1 MRFFIY
7 LTILLLTVACNNNQS
22 LFTKLPACKTHI
34 SFSNDLT
41 ESDTFNYFLFSY
53 MYMGGGVSV
62 ADFNNDGLCDIYF
75 TGNMVGN
82 RLYLNTGNLEFK
94 DVTDESNTAGD
105 TRWMLGSTVCDINN
119 DGWKDIY
126 VSVSGLRDNC
136 RNMLFINQ
144 GNNENGIPVFTEE
157 AAKYGIDDNGK
168 STQGTFFDYD
178 NDGDLDLYVANYPIT
193 SFKSPPYYYRQMMRN
208 AKTTESGHLYRNN
221 GNGPFTDVTAEAGLL
236 NFGLSLSATV
246 SDLNQD
252 GYQDLFVS
260 NDFTSPD
267 FYFINNG
274 DGTFTDRTSE
284 VTGQTSFYG
293 MGADIAD
300 YNNDG
305 LMDILQIDMAPEDN
319 QRAKENMTSMSQQDF
334 DDMIRE
340 GLHYQYRYSTLQ
352 LNRGIFANGLP
363 HFSNAAWMAGVTSTD
378 WSWAGLFADFD
389 LDGWKDIFITN
400 GSRRDINN
408 IDYFNEIGKPDYN
421 NKTGNID
428 WLDKVRHMP
437 SKPLVNYIF
446 RNNGDLTF
454 THSNKVWGIKD
465 KSFSNGAAYADLDN
479 DGDPDLV
486 VSNIDSKAV
495 IYRNNARETNKGN
508 FLKILLNGPETNKMG
523 IGASVTIYME
533 GKLQRSELTLSRGY
547 ESSMEPI
554 IYFGTGN
561 HPLVDSLVVKWPD
574 GKIQVIPNVK
584 TNTNLVLSYRN
595 ALART
600 ESGAGT
606 KPFTDITSEIKL
618 QFCHKENLFND
629 FEKQVL
635 LPHKLSSEG
644 PDICTGDVNGDGLE
658 DFFIGN
664 ATGSPGALFIQ
675 QKDGTFTN
683 QEGPW
688 QADAGYEDTGTL
700 LFDADNDGD
709 LDMYAVSGGNE
720 FPKNSSQYQ
729 DRLYINTGKG
739 IFIKS
744 TDALPAETQSG
755 SCVVAFDYDR
765 DGDNDL
771 FVGGRHVPGKYP
783 YAPSSFILEN
793 QSTTGKIKFADV
805 TAEVAPEL
813 LKAGMVTTAF
823 CSDIDNDKWPDLVI
837 AGEWMPVCIYKNTKG
852 IFKNTPVENSEGW
865 WFSVQGADFDK
876 DGDIDLVAGNFGLN
890 SRYRTGDKTFDIYAD
905 DFDRDGRSDIALCFY
920 QGEKQYPVRSRACY
934 LMQNPGLEM
943 KFPTYKAFAEATISD
958 VYGKETLQKS
968 LHLIVKT
975 FASCYFENTGN
986 GKFIM
991 KPLPGEAQ
999 LSSINDMVIND
1010 FDNNGNLDIVAAGN
1024 LFDMEVVTPRNDA
1037 GVGVFLKGDGIGN
1050 FALVPPAV
1058 SGFFAHGNVKS
1069 LSLIHIENSKNIKA
1083 LLIGNNNEPMQIFKL
1098 K

>member
-1 MRFFIY
+1 MSS
-7 LTILLLTVACNNNQS
+7 AQ
-22 LFTKLPACKTHI
+22 THI
-34 SFSNDLT
+34 DFNNALT

-62 ADFNNDGLCDIYF
+62 ADFNNDGFCDIYF

-94 DVTDESNTAGD
+94 DVTDESHTAGD

-144 GNNENGIPVFTEE
+144 GNNENGIPVFKEE
-157 AAKYGIDDNGK
+157 AAIYSIDDNGK

-208 AKTTESGHLYRNN
+208 AKPSESGHLYRNN
-221 GNGPFTDVTAEAGLL
+221 GSGPFTDVTEDAGLL

-252 GYQDLFVS
+252 GNQDLFVS

-267 FYFINNG
+267 FYYINNG
-274 DGTFTDRTSE
+274 DGTFTDKTTE
-284 VTGQTSFYG
+284 ITGQTSFYG

-319 QRAKENMTSMSQQDF
+319 QRAKENMTSMSQEDF

-352 LNRGIFANGLP
+352 LNRGIFANGIP
-363 HFSNAAWMAGVTSTD
+363 HFSNAAWMADVTSTD

-454 THSNKVWGIKD
+454 THASQAWGIKD

-479 DGDPDLV
+479 DGDLDLV

-523 IGASVTIYME
+523 IGASVTIYIE
-533 GKLQRSELTLSRGY
+533 GKLQRSEMTLSRGY

-561 HPLVDSLVVKWPD
+561 HLHIDSLVVKWPD
-574 GKIQVIPNVK
+574 GKIQVIRNVK
-584 TNTNLVLSYRN
+584 TNTNLVLNYNSAEVLTQPGIDKR
-595 ALART
+595 
-600 ESGAGT
+600 
-606 KPFTDITSEIKL
+606 PFTDISSDLNL
-618 QFCHKENLFND
+618 QFVHKENLFND

-644 PDICTGDVNGDGLE
+644 PDITTGDVNGDGLD

-664 ATGSPGALFIQ
+664 AIGSPGALFVQ
-675 QKDGTFTN
+675 RKDGTFTI
-683 QEGPW
+683 QDGPW
-688 QADAGYEDTGTL
+688 QTDAGYEDTGTV

-709 LDMYAVSGGNE
+709 LDIYVVSGGNE
-720 FPKNSSQYQ
+720 FPEKSSQYQ

-744 TDALPAETQSG
+744 TDALPAETISG

-783 YAPSSFILEN
+783 YAAPSFILEN
-793 QSTTGKIKFADV
+793 KSENGTIRFVNVTST
-805 TAEVAPEL
+805 VAPEL
-813 LKAGMVTTAF
+813 VKAGMVTSAF
-823 CSDIDNDKWPDLVI
+823 SCDIDNDKWPDLVL
-837 AGEWMPVCIYKNTKG
+837 AGEWMPVCIYKNTNG
-852 IFKNTPVENSEGW
+852 VFKNTPVENSEGW
-865 WFSVQGADFDK
+865 WFSLKGADFDK
-876 DGDIDLVAGNFGLN
+876 DGDIDLVGGNFGLN
-890 SRYRTGDKTFDIYAD
+890 SRYRTGDKTFDVYAD
-905 DFDRDGRSDIALCFY
+905 DFDRDRRSDIALCYY

-943 KFPTYKAFAEATISD
+943 KFPTYKSFAEATISD
-958 VYGKETLQKS
+958 VYGKEALQKS

-975 FASCYFENTGN
+975 FASCFFENTVN

-999 LSSINDMVIND
+999 LSAINDMVISD
-1010 FDNNGNLDIVAAGN
+1010 MDHDGNLDIFAAGN

-1037 GVGVFLKGDGIGN
+1037 GAGVFLKGDGKGT
-1050 FALVPPAV
+1050 FTVVPPAV
-1058 SGFFAHGNVKS
+1058 SGFFAPGNVKS
-1069 LSLIHIENSKNIKA
+1069 ISQIHLDNSENIKA
-1083 LLIGNNNEPMQIFKL
+1083 LLIGNNNGPMQIFKL